1 MELTREAYW
10 RRHDSTSDLK
20 LAWRAV
26 TARHWL
32 HVLPGETVLELGAG
46 SGLWTTHLAST
57 LRGESTITAAVF
69 NEHLA
74 TQASQREL
82 PGTCVALVRDLA
94 SDLPADTFDY
104 IVGTGILCHDKY
116 AENLRAIYRLLKPGG
131 RVLFFEANYWNPQV
145 LVKSVVPP
153 IGRWAGNAECQVGLR
168 KYRLM
173 RTAGHC
179 GFTDIDIIPYD
190 IVHPRTPRRLIPTI
204 KGSAYALEHIPGVR
218 EICGTLY
225 ISAKKP
231 GDEKRRRPRPNLARH
246 PQLKGSTSV
255 VVPCHNESMNI
266 RRLVRALIDAYDDYI
281 NEIVIVNDNSSDDTA
296 VVAEAVA
303 REEPRVKVVNRN
315 PPAGVGRAL
324 RDGYRAAT
332 SRYILSMDADFELI
346 VPELR
351 DMFDAIA
358 DGHDGAIGSR
368 FSHEAVLV
376 NYPVGKIISNR
387 VFHLLVRL
395 LLRRPIRD
403 SSNNLKLYRSEI
415 LKELEITRGDF
426 AANAETGLK
435 PILQGYDIREV
446 PISWINRTDDMGAS
460 SFKVV
465 KLGPSYFRALIRL
478 VWAARREQRAPAG
491 DA

>member
-1 MELTREAYW
+1 
-10 RRHDSTSDLK
+10 
-20 LAWRAV
+20 
-26 TARHWL
+26 
-32 HVLPGETVLELGAG
+32 
-46 SGLWTTHLAST
+46 
-57 LRGESTITAAVF
+57 
-69 NEHLA
+69 
-74 TQASQREL
+74 
-82 PGTCVALVRDLA
+82 
-94 SDLPADTFDY
+94 
-104 IVGTGILCHDKY
+104 
-116 AENLRAIYRLLKPGG
+116 
-131 RVLFFEANYWNPQV
+131 
-145 LVKSVVPP
+145 
-153 IGRWAGNAECQVGLR
+153 
-168 KYRLM
+168 
-173 RTAGHC
+173 
-179 GFTDIDIIPYD
+179 
-190 IVHPRTPRRLIPTI
+190 
-204 KGSAYALEHIPGVR
+204 
-218 EICGTLY
+218 
-225 ISAKKP
+225 
-231 GDEKRRRPRPNLARH
+231 
-246 PQLKGSTSV
+246 
-255 VVPCHNESMNI
+255 
-266 RRLVRALIDAYDDYI
+266 
-281 NEIVIVNDNSSDDTA
+281 
-296 VVAEAVA
+296 
-303 REEPRVKVVNRN
+303 
-315 PPAGVGRAL
+315 
-324 RDGYRAAT
+324 
-332 SRYILSMDADFELI
+332 MDADFELI